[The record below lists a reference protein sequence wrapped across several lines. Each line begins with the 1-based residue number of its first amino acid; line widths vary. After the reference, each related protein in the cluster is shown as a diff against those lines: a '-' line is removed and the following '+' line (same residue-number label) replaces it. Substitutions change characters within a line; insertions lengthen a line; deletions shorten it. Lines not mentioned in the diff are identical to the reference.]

1 MSRVA
6 FLIREALTSLR
17 RNLLVVVGAILAVF
31 ISLGLAFA
39 ALAVNELVRINTIA
53 WQEGVHIIVF
63 LNDAGRDGVS
73 ADAHQTL
80 LAEVREWDEV
90 ANVYYID
97 KSAAYEEYRQIFA
110 NDPDMLE
117 IGETNPAI
125 LPASIR
131 IELADIDMYQTAEF
145 RLQQHGQLI
154 FKISSAAQEIEQIS
168 AVSRVLN
175 FLGIGLAIVLGASAV
190 ILIANTIRL
199 AIYARRDEVAIMK
212 LVGASN
218 WFIRVPFL
226 LEGLIEGLVGAA
238 LAVFSVWVA
247 AQNLAGAGVG
257 IQIIDLQIPGAFFL
271 RWGVVFLLFGA
282 AAGVLGSLLGLS
294 RYLREADGGRP
305 AIARRA
311 LEPV

>member
-6 FLIREALTSLR
+6 FLLREALVNLR
-17 RNLLVVVGAILAVF
+17 RNILVVTGAVLAVF
-31 ISLGLAFA
+31 ISLGLAFG
-39 ALAVNELVRINTIA
+39 ALAVNELVRVNTVA
-53 WQEGVHIIVF
+53 WQEGVHVIVW
-63 LNDAGRDGVS
+63 LNDAGRNGVP

-80 LAEVREWDEV
+80 LAEVQSWDEV
-90 ANVYYID
+90 EKAYYVD
-97 KSAAYEEYRQIFA
+97 KTAAYEEFLEIFG
-110 NDPDMLE
+110 NDPDMIEALE
-117 IGETNPAI
+117 NPSA
-125 LPASIR
+125 LPTSIR
-131 IELADIDMYQTAEF
+131 IELSDIDLYQTVEF
-145 RLQQHGQLI
+145 RLQQQPQLVM
-154 FKISSAAQEIEQIS
+154 KISSAAQEIEQIS

-175 FLGIGLAIVLGASAV
+175 FLGIGLSILLGASAV

-226 LEGLIEGLVGAA
+226 LEGLIEGLVGAG
-238 LAVFSVWVA
+238 LAVFAVWVA
-247 AQNLAGAGVG
+247 ARNLAGAAAG
-257 IQIIDLQIPGAFFL
+257 IPLINLQLPNAFFL

-305 AIARRA
+305 AVPRRA